1 MRKSGVESAR
11 HRTLNSA
18 EYRREQN
25 TAALNLVGCGG
36 ATVARL
42 RCGQWAAGSGL
53 GENGVEDEH
62 VSEGGSGQAVTGKR
76 GAVEII
82 PLRRLAGILRV

>member
-1 MRKSGVESAR
+1 MAEIRKSGVESAG

-18 EYRREQN
+18 EYRRAQN
-25 TAALNLVGCGG
+25 TAALNLAGCEVR
-36 ATVARL
+36 AA

-62 VSEGGSGQAVTGKR
+62 VCQGGSGQAVTGKS
-76 GAVEII
+76 GAVEFI
-82 PLRRLAGILRV
+82 PLRRLA